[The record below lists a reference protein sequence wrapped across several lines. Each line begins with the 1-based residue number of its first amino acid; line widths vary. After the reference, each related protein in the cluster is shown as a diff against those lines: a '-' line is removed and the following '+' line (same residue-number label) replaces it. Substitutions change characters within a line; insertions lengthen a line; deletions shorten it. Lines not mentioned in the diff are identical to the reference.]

1 MLVFDDKQP
10 RQKWLLGKIT
20 ELIASNDGKIRGAK
34 VFLGKTR
41 NIIDRPVN
49 RLYLVETNFQFVLK
63 GYKQGSDQKDKA
75 NTRLKENAADLAKL
89 RIKYASG
96 IN

>member
-1 MLVFDDKQP
+1 MISI
-10 RQKWLLGKIT
+10 R
-20 ELIASNDGKIRGAK
+20 DGKIRGAK

-49 RLYLVETNFQFVLK
+49 RLYRVETNFQFVLK
-63 GYKQGSDQKDKA
+63 GDKQRSDQKDEA
-75 NTRLKENAADLAKL
+75 NSRPKQNAAELAKL